1 MLGRSSAKTSKAEIR
16 KAENT
21 AARAEHREQ
30 LKAAQ
35 PPPMIKEIHEMRDN
49 GDEAAGAFLGKWY
62 NYLVKRRSA
71 YWIVGSSREWW

>member
-1 MLGRSSAKTSKAEIR
+1 MR

-62 NYLVKRRSA
+62 NSDVSA
-71 YWIVGSSREWW
+71 